1 MRWTVWGVVGVTM
14 LAALPGAAQDATHV
28 RSVHPDINRLI
39 TSGVVRSA
47 TFREL
52 VRAIDASD
60 SYVYLR
66 KGSCRVSVP
75 TCFIGLSDAG
85 SARFLWVMVDARR
98 SDMELIVLIGHEL
111 RHALEVIEQPAIR
124 DNADF
129 SFFYR
134 RSIPHWI
141 GADTIETHAA
151 IEAGR
156 KIREE
161 VLTYERLGSR

>member
-1 MRWTVWGVVGVTM
+1 M

-39 TSGVVRSA
+39 ASGAERSA

-60 SYVYLR
+60 SYVYVR
-66 KGSCRVSVP
+66 KGSCRVPVP
-75 TCFIGLSDAG
+75 TCLVGVSDAG
-85 SARFLWVMVDARR
+85 SARFLWVLVDVRR
-98 SDMELIVLIGHEL
+98 PDTELIALIGHEL
-111 RHALEVIEQPAIR
+111 RHTLEVIGQPAVR
-124 DNADF
+124 NNADF
-129 SFFYR
+129 YFFYR
-134 RSIPHWI
+134 RNSPQSIA
-141 GADTIETHAA
+141 ADAIETSAA

-161 VLTYERLGSR
+161 VLTYERRGGR